1 MGARD
6 KLVAS
11 AIDLM
16 RRHGIAGTG
25 IAQLLEASGVS
36 RRSVYLSFP
45 GGKAELVAEATRVA
59 GEAYSALMRTV
70 TAGAD
75 VATCVAAYPAMW
87 RETMLASNF
96 TAGCPIVHAALS
108 RAEAPAAADAAQR
121 TFAEW
126 EEILAERL
134 RAEQVDPDT
143 ARSLATTIIA
153 AVEGAVV
160 LSLAERSEAPLERTA
175 KHLAE
180 LIAQH
185 TRQTTIDLSGYVAP

>member
-11 AIDLM
+11 TIDLM
-16 RRHGIAGTG
+16 RRYGIAGTG
-25 IAQLLEASGVS
+25 IAQLLDESGVS

-59 GEAYSALMRTV
+59 GEASSALMRTF

-75 VATCVAAYPAMW
+75 VATCIAAYPAMW
-87 RETMLASNF
+87 REAMLASDF
-96 TAGCPIVHAALS
+96 TAGCPIVAAALGRS
-108 RAEAPAAADAAQR
+108 EAPAAADAAQR

-134 RAEQVDPDT
+134 RAEQVAPDT

-160 LSLAERSEAPLERTA
+160 LSLAARSAAPLERTG

-180 LIAQH
+180 LVAQH
-185 TRQTTIDLSGYVAP
+185 THRATAAS